1 MLVLFDQG
9 TPIGIRHSLLV
20 HTVRT
25 AAEQGWSTLLN
36 GQLLHAAEQAG
47 FDVLLTTDTSL
58 PFQQNLEGRKLA
70 VVILNRNRWKFIR
83 CALPEIA
90 AAVLAAKPGS
100 WTVVEMPDF

>member
-9 TPIGIRHSLLV
+9 TPIGVRDSLLG

-36 GQLLHAAEQAG
+36 GQLLRAAEDAG

-58 PFQQNLEGRKLA
+58 QFQQSLEGRKLA
-70 VVILNRNRWKFIR
+70 VVILNRNRWKLIR
-83 CALPEIA
+83 PVLPQVA
-90 AAVLAAKPGS
+90 AAVLAAKPGT
-100 WTVVEMPDF
+100 WTVVEIPDF

>member
-9 TPIGIRHSLLV
+9 TPIGIRDSLLG

-25 AAEQGWSTLLN
+25 AAEQGWSTFLN

-47 FDVLLTTDTSL
+47 FDVLLTTDTNL
-58 PFQQNLEGRKLA
+58 PFQQNLEARKLA
-70 VVILNRNRWKFIR
+70 VVILNRNRWKLIR
-83 CALPEIA
+83 RLLPQIA

-100 WTVVEMPDF
+100 WKVVEIPDF

>member
-1 MLVLFDQG
+1 MLLLFDQG
-9 TPIGIRHSLLV
+9 TPIGVRDSLLG

-47 FDVLLTTDTSL
+47 FDVLLTTDTRL

-70 VVILNRNRWKFIR
+70 VVILNRNRWKLIR
-83 CALPEIA
+83 RVLPQIA
-90 AAVLAAKPGS
+90 EAVAAAKPGS
-100 WTVVEMPDF
+100 WVVVDIPDS

>member
-9 TPIGIRHSLLV
+9 TPIGIRDSLLG

-25 AAEQGWSTLLN
+25 AAEQGWSTFLN
-36 GQLLHAAEQAG
+36 GQLLHAAERAG
-47 FDVLLTTDTSL
+47 FDVLLTTDTNL
-58 PFQQNLEGRKLA
+58 PFQQNLEGRRLA

-83 CALPEIA
+83 RVLREIA

-100 WTVVEMPDF
+100 WTVVEIPDF

>member
-9 TPIGIRHSLLV
+9 TPIGIRHSLHE

-25 AAEQGWSTLLN
+25 ANEQGWSTLLN
-36 GQLLHAAEQAG
+36 GQLLRAAEEAG

-70 VVILNRNRWKFIR
+70 VVVLNKNRWRLIR
-83 CALPEIA
+83 RVLPQIA
-90 AAVLAAKPGS
+90 AAITGAKPGS
-100 WTVVEMPDF
+100 WVLVEIPDG